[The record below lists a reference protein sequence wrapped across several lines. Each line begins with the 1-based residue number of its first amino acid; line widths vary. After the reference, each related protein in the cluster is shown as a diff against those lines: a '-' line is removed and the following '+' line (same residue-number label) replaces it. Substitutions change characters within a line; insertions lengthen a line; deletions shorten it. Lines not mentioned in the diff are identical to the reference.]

1 MPTVDFQT
9 FADAGGANVI
19 DQATYLALPAR
30 LQGFLAGLAQS
41 AQVNKVLRQSAF
53 VTAALAQVIST
64 ALAADV
70 LDNGNSAA
78 FILQLQQALAVLAGS
93 RAVRV
98 VTASVDPAI
107 ELTDYRIGFE
117 RTVGVAATP
126 ALLPNPGTN
135 IGQSFKLVDLV
146 GNFNA
151 FPVTIS
157 PPATHTIA
165 GLATF
170 VLNEDRQAAEFCF
183 WGTGIWS
190 VET

>member
-1 MPTVDFQT
+1 MPTVDFQN

-78 FILQLQQALAVLAGS
+78 FILQLQQALAILAGS

-107 ELTDYRIGFE
+107 TLADYRIAFD
-117 RTVGVAATP
+117 RTAGVAATP
-126 ALLPNPGTN
+126 VALPNPGTN
-135 IGQSFKLVDLV
+135 FGQSFKLVDVV

-151 FPVTIS
+151 APVTVS

-170 VLNEDRQAAEFCF
+170 VMNEDRQAGEFCF
-183 WGTGIWS
+183 CSAGLWS